1 MKIINEVKN
10 HLYSWQV
17 LRMKASELGS
27 GNSTMKRTLL
37 QSKQIKASYILKFL
51 LLEGELKCLVLQNL
65 HVTVQNRSQSVFYEL
80 KILQYQ

>member
-51 LLEGELKCLVLQNL
+51 LLEGELKCLASQNL
-65 HVTVQNRSQSVFYEL
+65 YAIDQNRSQSVFYEL
-80 KILQYQ
+80 NLLQHQ